1 MPTGM
6 RPRLRRSLKSGQAA
20 SAGYGGADPG
30 YFDPD
35 AETSP
40 LPDWALDPYK
50 TDTPTFTP
58 SSDDV
63 YEDIESLLAR
73 YENQGF
79 ANTPTGDLSQ
89 SIDITGQRDIPDWDI
104 LPTVIPTPRSI
115 RDVGT
120 VTKIQPGEKLEGT
133 TITEPDLSKNL
144 PRVPGGEKTTPGKKA
159 TPGKTADKKGL
170 DLDALAFLLG
180 AMNQRPEQEE
190 EYRLANIQPLGYD
203 LMYGL
208 RG

>member
-1 MPTGM
+1 
-6 RPRLRRSLKSGQAA
+6 
-20 SAGYGGADPG
+20 
-30 YFDPD
+30 
-35 AETSP
+35 
-40 LPDWALDPYK
+40 
-50 TDTPTFTP
+50 
-58 SSDDV
+58 
-63 YEDIESLLAR
+63 
-73 YENQGF
+73 
-79 ANTPTGDLSQ
+79 
-89 SIDITGQRDIPDWDI
+89 